1 MAASRMDVA
10 RRLSAF
16 EFACHAMD
24 VAFSEV
30 HCLPKIPRPALRD
43 RGNPMELYDE
53 EQFHARCRFTKNA
66 VRQLLAM
73 LPLQESG
80 DNRGQP
86 VPPMLHLLMALRFY
100 GAGTFQTVTGDL
112 VHIPQSTV
120 DSVPRSRKSD
130 PTHRKALVLDA
141 ARGRFALRCLLG
153 PQRALLRSLSEWFF
167 LLDSTTSLR
176 KVTWGT

>member
-16 EFACHAMD
+16 EFACHAMGVD
-24 VAFSEV
+24 ISEV
-30 HCLPKIPRPALRD
+30 LCLPKIRRPALRD

-53 EQFHARCRFTKNA
+53 EHFHARYRFTKNA

-80 DNRGQP
+80 DNRGQH
-86 VPPMLHLLMALRFY
+86 VPPMLQLLMALRFY

-112 VHIPQSTV
+112 VRILQSTV
-120 DSVPRSRKSD
+120 CRAVGKV
-130 PTHRKALVLDA
+130 TLRKARCSFLTKQDRLGRRPTWAFSSPLLASGRLAQVKSK
-141 ARGRFALRCLLG
+141 ARG
-153 PQRALLRSLSEWFF
+153 
-167 LLDSTTSLR
+167 
-176 KVTWGT
+176 K